1 MYTQCLIAESELH
14 TCGVSM
20 TSMVEDGFATMPEI
34 TTVPAYQPLNE
45 EELHT
50 SFELAISDRLIAV
63 NRQLSIV
70 SGPLTDPD
78 WVQRVQLAKSSTQ
91 SGTRSQPWDA
101 IHRVTATAGLVPT
114 PQVSMKR
121 LPALFETAWQ
131 RSIIYTSLVL
141 TLMLI
146 GFDLMGLLILHAR

>member
-20 TSMVEDGFATMPEI
+20 ASMVEDRFATMPEI

-50 SFELAISDRLIAV
+50 SFEMAISDRLIAV

-78 WVQRVQLAKSSTQ
+78 RVQRGRLTKSLTQ
-91 SGTRSQPWDA
+91 SGTKSQPVLPA
-101 IHRVTATAGLVPT
+101 S
-114 PQVSMKR
+114 QVSMKR

-131 RSIIYTSLVL
+131 RSIIYASLVL
-141 TLMLI
+141 ALTLI